1 MILKTFHSSQTLIL
15 LLLPFIMGVF
25 WVSGFLEPNLTYID
39 HTSVLF
45 QSVEPNNPYLNKTLA
60 FVLIL
65 ITGIQ
70 LNSVINRTD
79 FFDKNTYLTSL
90 LYVVFMSGVPQ
101 FQQMHPIVVSN
112 LFWVLAFRRL
122 LNIYGQVACK
132 SEIFDASLFILIG
145 ALFNYPSGF
154 FLILLPI
161 ITLIIFRP
169 FILKEYGMPLLAFF
183 LVAVYVY
190 VFQFIIGV
198 QVLNLEEMFSF
209 SSDSSIRVKMNWT
222 HYIMYGFMFIAF
234 VFSVYQIRQRL
245 SRSSVR
251 FRKLIQSIWAFI
263 ILVIG
268 VILLEHWY
276 FTNDSVVLFLAVPLC
291 VFYTFYFY
299 HTAHR
304 WLASTLFY
312 GVFLLKIV
320 NIYLL

>member
-1 MILKTFHSSQTLIL
+1 MILKTFHSSQTLVL
-15 LLLPFIMGVF
+15 FFLPVVMGVF
-25 WVSGFLEPNLTYID
+25 WVAGFLEPNLVLID
-39 HTSVLF
+39 HTSLLF
-45 QSVEPNNPYLNKTLA
+45 QSIEPENPYLNKSIA
-60 FVLIL
+60 FILIL

-161 ITLIIFRP
+161 VTLMVFRP
-169 FILKEYGMPLLAFF
+169 FVMKEYSMPMLALL

-190 VFQFIIGV
+190 VFQYVIGIP
-198 QVLNLEEMFSF
+198 VLNLSEMFSF
-209 SSDSSIRVKMNWT
+209 SSDSSISVTMNWT
-222 HYIMYGFMFIAF
+222 HYVMYGFMFMAF
-234 VFSVYQIRQRL
+234 LFSVYQIRQRL

-251 FRKLIQSIWAFI
+251 FRKLIQSMWAFI

-268 VILLEHWY
+268 VIVLEHWY
-276 FTNDSVVLFLAVPLC
+276 FTNDSVVLFLAVPLS

-299 HTAHR
+299 HTQHR
-304 WLASTLFY
+304 WAATILFY
-312 GVFLLKIV
+312 GVFILKVV

>member
-15 LLLPFIMGVF
+15 LLLPFIMGIF
-25 WVSGFLEPNLTYID
+25 WVSGFITPNLAYID
-39 HTSVLF
+39 HTSFLF
-45 QSVEPNNPYLNKTLA
+45 QSIEPDNPYLNKSLA
-60 FVLIL
+60 FALIF
-65 ITGIQ
+65 ITGVQ

-79 FFDKNTYLTSL
+79 FFDKNMYLTSL

-101 FQQMHPIVVSN
+101 FQQMHPIIVSN
-112 LFWVLAFRRL
+112 FFWVLAFRRL

-154 FLILLPI
+154 FLLLLPI
-161 ITLIIFRP
+161 VTLIIFRP
-169 FILKEYGMPLLAFF
+169 FVMKEYSMPFLAFI

-190 VFQFIIGV
+190 VFQFVVGLPM
-198 QVLNLEEMFSF
+198 LNLAEMFDIK
-209 SSDSSIRVKMNWT
+209 SDSTIRVKMNWT
-222 HYIMYGFMFIAF
+222 HYVMYAFMLVTF
-234 VFSVYQIRQRL
+234 VFSVYQIRKRL

-263 ILVIG
+263 IIAIG

-276 FTNDSVVLFLAVPLC
+276 FTNDSVVLFLAVPLS

-299 HTAHR
+299 HTPHR
-304 WLASTLFY
+304 WAASMLFY
-312 GVFLLKIV
+312 GVFVLKVV